1 MKRFTRSKLIRTAVF
16 GATSVLAL
24 TGGAASAVTSAKLA
38 VSSTKASSTTSSS
51 TGYYVVGSNGGATGF
66 GSTPNG
72 SSINGSQSNVVAAA
86 ANPTGA
92 GYWTVTSSG
101 QVVAHAGATFY
112 GSTYTYGITGLSGS
126 HPLNAPIVGIAAT
139 ANGQGYWLVAA
150 DGGVFDFGNA
160 QFHGST
166 YTYGITGL
174 SGSHPLNAPIV
185 GIVGTPSGSGY
196 WLVAADG
203 GVFDFGSAKF
213 YGSTYSY
220 GITGLSGTRPLDAPI
235 VGAVAAPDGSGY
247 YLVAAD
253 GGVFDFGSAKFSGS
267 TYDLGYTGLR
277 GSHPLPGPITDIMPN
292 PTGQGYYVVC
302 KTGNVLAIGGAP
314 SLGNAKVGH
323 AVAIIP
329 SVPVYTG
336 TPQPRQR
343 TPAKTPTPSPQYVP
357 PTRTTTPSPQYVPP
371 APQSTPLAL
380 DTTSLSVSNNSV
392 NAHLSA
398 TGGDGGYTFTS
409 TNLPAGLTLSSSGL
423 LTGTL
428 TNTSTTTLTFSVRVT
443 DVGGALTTGMV
454 SLVDSISGSLAITS
468 TTLSTYAN
476 VNLQLRATG
485 GSGYSWSS
493 SSMPSGLTLAADGAI
508 TGTLGGLG
516 STSYHFP
523 VTVTDSVGNAMST
536 MIDLTYNPVQLT
548 TPTVDFTVG
557 QAGSV
562 TLGTN
567 VPGPYSFGIATG
579 TSLPS
584 GLTLSAGGVLSG
596 TPATTDPP
604 STLVTI
610 YVIDGTHRVGSGPLT
625 VSITDPT
632 GTATSVPIV
641 QTQSANWAGIVD
653 SGSST
658 TSVSGS
664 FVVPTLASA
673 QSSSCV
679 QSAGECAISE
689 WVGIDGYGNSYLLQA
704 GVQATWS
711 PGTGATYSPWYELL
725 TPSNPE
731 PEEPIPGWS
740 VVNPGDSITV
750 TLKRMSSGNWDILL
764 EDLTT
769 GQSFNSN
776 SLSATALA
784 SAGQNNPANFS
795 ASSASPENAE
805 WIAETPNYGGT
816 YAALPTISAGGN
828 FTTRTLTI
836 GTVSG
841 SYAVTRSCSGVTGMA
856 CMTPTSDST
865 SPTNYGS
872 FFNLDP
878 FGFSW

>member
-1 MKRFTRSKLIRTAVF
+1 M
-16 GATSVLAL
+16 
-24 TGGAASAVTSAKLA
+24 
-38 VSSTKASSTTSSS
+38 
-51 TGYYVVGSNGGATGF
+51 
-66 GSTPNG
+66 
-72 SSINGSQSNVVAAA
+72 
-86 ANPTGA
+86 
-92 GYWTVTSSG
+92 TSSG

-112 GSTYTYGITGLSGS
+112 GDTYTYGITGLSGS

-174 SGSHPLNAPIV
+174 NGSHPLNAPIV

-196 WLVAADG
+196 W
-203 GVFDFGSAKF
+203 
-213 YGSTYSY
+213 
-220 GITGLSGTRPLDAPI
+220 
-235 VGAVAAPDGSGY
+235 
-247 YLVAAD
+247 LVAAD

-392 NAHLSA
+392 NAHLRA

-409 TNLPAGLTLSSSGL
+409 TNVPAGLTLSSSGL

>member
-112 GSTYTYGITGLSGS
+112 G
-126 HPLNAPIVGIAAT
+126 
-139 ANGQGYWLVAA
+139 
-150 DGGVFDFGNA
+150 D
-160 QFHGST
+160 T

-392 NAHLSA
+392 NAHLRA

-536 MIDLTYNPVQLT
+536 MIDLTYNPLQLT
-548 TPTVDFTVG
+548 TLTADFTVG

-610 YVIDGTHRVGSGPLT
+610 YVMDGTHRVGSGPLT

>member
-24 TGGAASAVTSAKLA
+24 TSGAASAVTSAKLA

-174 SGSHPLNAPIV
+174 NGSHPLNAPIV

-196 WLVAADG
+196 W
-203 GVFDFGSAKF
+203 
-213 YGSTYSY
+213 
-220 GITGLSGTRPLDAPI
+220 
-235 VGAVAAPDGSGY
+235 
-247 YLVAAD
+247 LVAAD

-409 TNLPAGLTLSSSGL
+409 TNLPAGLTLSSSGF

>member
-112 GSTYTYGITGLSGS
+112 GDTYTYGITGLSGS

-139 ANGQGYWLVAA
+139 ANGQ
-150 DGGVFDFGNA
+150 
-160 QFHGST
+160 
-166 YTYGITGL
+166 
-174 SGSHPLNAPIV
+174 
-185 GIVGTPSGSGY
+185 GY

-392 NAHLSA
+392 NAHLRA

-443 DVGGALTTGMV
+443 DVGGALTTGTV

>member
-112 GSTYTYGITGLSGS
+112 G
-126 HPLNAPIVGIAAT
+126 
-139 ANGQGYWLVAA
+139 
-150 DGGVFDFGNA
+150 D
-160 QFHGST
+160 T

>member
-24 TGGAASAVTSAKLA
+24 TSGAASAVTSAKLA

-112 GSTYTYGITGLSGS
+112 GDTYTYGITGLSGS

-174 SGSHPLNAPIV
+174 NGSHPLNAPIV
-185 GIVGTPSGSGY
+185 GIAATANGQGY
-196 WLVAADG
+196 W
-203 GVFDFGSAKF
+203 
-213 YGSTYSY
+213 
-220 GITGLSGTRPLDAPI
+220 
-235 VGAVAAPDGSGY
+235 
-247 YLVAAD
+247 LVAAD

-392 NAHLSA
+392 NAHLRA

-443 DVGGALTTGMV
+443 DVGGALTTGTV

-610 YVIDGTHRVGSGPLT
+610 YVMDGTHRVGSGPLT

>member
-112 GSTYTYGITGLSGS
+112 
-126 HPLNAPIVGIAAT
+126 
-139 ANGQGYWLVAA
+139 
-150 DGGVFDFGNA
+150 
-160 QFHGST
+160 GST